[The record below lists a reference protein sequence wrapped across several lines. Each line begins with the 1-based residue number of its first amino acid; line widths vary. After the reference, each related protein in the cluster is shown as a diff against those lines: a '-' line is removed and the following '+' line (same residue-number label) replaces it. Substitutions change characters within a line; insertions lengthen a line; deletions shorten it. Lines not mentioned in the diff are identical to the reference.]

1 MEVGKEVG
9 GMAGQNLRV
18 TTRIAFVIGGVA
30 LVGVAVLLALQH
42 TSEMTSFA
50 AMVAGALLVVLGG
63 SGRLPE
69 EIGLQRVAFSKAAP
83 DDEARDYRE
92 ALYDAVREALPELE
106 PPRRDADWHP
116 EQPTYWVDEMQL
128 RIVVTWA
135 PDESWRIGV
144 SMVEPAVE
152 QAGPDTGVL
161 LVTNV
166 DEIDDL
172 QTALRASLGERGAV
186 VRWRSPADNE
196 LLKRTARKL
205 HLPRRPDNGGTTN
218 RRRGLR
224 RGHKRTGKP
233 PRGR

>member
-1 MEVGKEVG
+1 
-9 GMAGQNLRV
+9 MAGQNLRV
-18 TTRIAFVIGGVA
+18 GTRIAFVVGGIA

-50 AMVAGALLVVLGG
+50 AMVAGAVLIVLGG

-69 EIGLQRVAFSKAAP
+69 EIGMQRISFGKVAP
-83 DDEARDYRE
+83 PEDEAQDYRE

-106 PPRRDADWHP
+106 PPRRGADWHP
-116 EQPTYWVDEMQL
+116 EQPTYWVDELQL

-144 SMVEPAVE
+144 SMVEPAVD
-152 QAGPDTGVL
+152 QAGPETGVL

-172 QTALRASLGERGAV
+172 QSALRDSLGERGAV

-196 LLKRTARKL
+196 LLRRTARKL
-205 HLPRRPDNGGTTN
+205 HLPRRPENGETTSR
-218 RRRGLR
+218 RRRGVR

-233 PRGR
+233 PRGW

>member
-1 MEVGKEVG
+1 
-9 GMAGQNLRV
+9 MAGQNLRV
-18 TTRIAFVIGGVA
+18 GTRVAFVIGGIA

-50 AMVAGALLVVLGG
+50 AMVAGALLIVLGG

-69 EIGLQRVAFSKAAP
+69 EIGLQRVSFGKAAEP
-83 DDEARDYRE
+83 DEAEDYRK

-106 PPRRDADWHP
+106 PPRRGADWHP
-116 EQPTYWVDEMQL
+116 EQPTYWVDELQL

-144 SMVEPAVE
+144 SMVEPMLE
-152 QAGPDTGVL
+152 KAGPDTGVL

-172 QTALRASLGERGAV
+172 QSALHDTIGERGAV
-186 VRWRSPADNE
+186 VRWRSSEDNE
-196 LLKRTARKL
+196 LLRRTARKL
-205 HLPRRPDNGGTTN
+205 RFSRRRPENGETTTR

-233 PRGR
+233 PRGW